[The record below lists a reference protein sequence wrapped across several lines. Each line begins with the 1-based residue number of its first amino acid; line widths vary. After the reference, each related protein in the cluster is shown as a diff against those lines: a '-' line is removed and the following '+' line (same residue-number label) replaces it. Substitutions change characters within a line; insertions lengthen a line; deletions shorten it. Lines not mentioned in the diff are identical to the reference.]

1 MDPKLQ
7 EKLKGLLDRG
17 ELEQDEFD
25 QLVGAPPS
33 AEEPAPTETEPAPKT
48 EKAPEG
54 PSKETDAGADPA
66 EPDDKPQLDGG
77 DQSPGEEANTPAEAP
92 EPTAESAPQEDVRFS
107 EFQSALDGI
116 AARMSALEDAFSKV
130 SIPLG
135 TPTGLPGN
143 DSIDDEF
150 KDSTAALAAMKKAMG
165 FRD

>member
-25 QLVGAPPS
+25 QLTGATAPEEQVSEPVS
-33 AEEPAPTETEPAPKT
+33 DEGDQSEEPVDEVE
-48 EKAPEG
+48 E
-54 PSKETDAGADPA
+54 
-66 EPDDKPQLDGG
+66 PQLDES
-77 DQSPGEEANTPAEAP
+77 DQAPVEDTNTSAEAP
-92 EPTAESAPQEDVRFS
+92 ETAAESAPQEDIRFS

-130 SIPLG
+130 SIPISN
-135 TPTGLPGN
+135 PSGLPGD